1 MKILKRFLTVV
12 NTVLFLT
19 LSTNLPTF
27 AQEKYF
33 GINPIPNDYLVMEI
47 IIFVIMIIKCAIA
60 PFVRRKDV

>member
-33 GINPIPNDYLVMEI
+33 GINPIPNDYLEMGLCRHKKKI
-47 IIFVIMIIKCAIA
+47 GH
-60 PFVRRKDV
+60 DVKICKEED